1 MNKAQETQD
10 EIFRKMS
17 ASKKLQMVDDFYRF
31 SKKLQKLQK
40 TNDITKVHQSNKLSS
55 RSA

>member
-1 MNKAQETQD
+1 MNKVQEIQN

-17 ASKKLQMVDDFYRF
+17 VSKKLQMVDDFYRF
-31 SKKLQKLQK
+31 SKKLQGLQK

-55 RSA
+55 RTA